1 MKTKIVSAKGKEICI
16 FYAPNGGF
24 YVRVYGLNNTF
35 KDYEMRFTDLFAV
48 VTSDDIALYE
58 NENGTAWIDHSP
70 DWDAES

>member
-35 KDYEMRFTDLFAV
+35 KDYEMRFADLFAV